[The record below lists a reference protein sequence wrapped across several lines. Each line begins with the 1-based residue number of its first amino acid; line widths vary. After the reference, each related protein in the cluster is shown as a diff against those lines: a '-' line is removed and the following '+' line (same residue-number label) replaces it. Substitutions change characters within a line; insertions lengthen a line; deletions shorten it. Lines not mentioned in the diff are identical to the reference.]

1 MRVHRLALL
10 GDRRLKV
17 QAAVAAS
24 LVYWTSKPA
33 LAEVTA
39 CARFSKRWPARRYTS
54 INNPLLYII
63 GIVFVTVC
71 WWVGVLCVCVSMH
84 VFFMYDC

>member
-39 CARFSKRWPARRYTS
+39 CARFQSAGLPGGIHQSIILFYTS
-54 INNPLLYII
+54 LE
-63 GIVFVTVC
+63 
-71 WWVGVLCVCVSMH
+71 
-84 VFFMYDC
+84 